1 MIPCWPLE
9 EYPFRF
15 SCPINLSS
23 LYDAPVHTDYADDK
37 LFHGGVVKS
46 DVVAEQPVDLFPG
59 KLFVALREEDT
70 SNFK

>member
-15 SCPINLSS
+15 SCPINVSS
-23 LYDAPVHTDYADDK
+23 LYDAPVHTDYTDDK

-46 DVVAEQPVDLFPG
+46 DVVAEAEKLVDLFTES
-59 KLFVALREEDT
+59 FLRH
-70 SNFK
+70 

>member
-1 MIPCWPLE
+1 M
-9 EYPFRF
+9 F